1 MKSRISLCNKT
12 VFWKDIVRFAPLW
25 VLYMAIGLL
34 TLMPDNEQGTVFIWS
49 RNVSRSIGYM
59 SIVNLVYGVLC
70 ALLLFGE
77 LFDAKLCRTLHATP
91 VRRETRFLSHV
102 LAGMCFS
109 LIPNLMFM
117 LTGMPQLGEYW
128 QSGLVWLLAVE
139 LEFLFFFGLAVFCVM
154 LAGNRFAAVAIYG
167 ILNFWALLIQWFIPT
182 LYEPLL
188 YGIEFNL
195 DFLTVFCP
203 AMYMYGRRTV
213 LYAPHLFSSIL
224 EEETHGWPV
233 GPVFRGMEES
243 WLYPT
248 ILGALGILLGVAAL
262 LLYRRRNLERAGDA
276 LAVRKLE
283 PVFAVIF
290 SLFVGSTLAT
300 LGARYTNYLV
310 LLAIGLLA
318 GWIVAQMLIQRTVR
332 IFRLRSFV
340 GFALLAAILGSTFA
354 ITKADPLNVSGWL
367 PDAEQVASVTVEKND
382 NLLYKNNNSTVV
394 VDYEYIQEA
403 IDVHKRIIYT
413 YGEVRNWR
421 NSITVKFTYHM
432 RDGRTVSRS
441 YRIDEGLEV
450 LLLRKFFSHPK
461 HILCY
466 TDWEKYIQE
475 PHDAT
480 INAVD
485 ISEYVQEED
494 VKFLLEAIKAD
505 CEAGNMAQDRKYHL
519 YEYKYRVRID
529 TLYGVV
535 GGVNPTGRILIYPE
549 AENTMAWIEA
559 YLQNK

>member
-12 VFWKDIVRFAPLW
+12 VFGKNVLRFAPLW
-25 VLYMAIGLL
+25 GLYLAGGLL
-34 TLMPDNEQGTVFIWS
+34 RILSFTEHMEARSVAIYLSN
-49 RNVSRSIGYM
+49 NVGYM
-59 SIVNLVYGVLC
+59 SVVNLIYGALC

-77 LFDAKLCRTLHATP
+77 LFDARRCRMLHATP
-91 VRRETRFLSHV
+91 VRRETWFLSHV

-117 LTGMPQLGEYW
+117 LTVMPQLGEYW

-167 ILNFWALLIQWFIPT
+167 ILNFGALLIQWFVPT

-188 YGIEFNL
+188 PGVEFNL
-195 DFLTVFCP
+195 DVLTVFCP
-203 AMYMYGRRTV
+203 VMYLCGRTTV
-213 LYAPHLFSSIL
+213 LYSDNWLSSTL
-224 EEETHGWPV
+224 KQKTYGWPI
-233 GPVFRGMEES
+233 GPVFEGMEES
-243 WLYPT
+243 WVYPV
-248 ILGALGILLGVAAL
+248 ILAVLGIVLGVAAL

-276 LAVRKLE
+276 LAVKKLE

-340 GFALLAAILGSTFA
+340 GFVLLAAILGSTFA

-367 PDAEQVASVTVEKND
+367 PDAEQVASVTVEEGYRGYGRGNGAVT
-382 NLLYKNNNSTVV
+382 LTEP
-394 VDYEYIQEA
+394 EYIQEA
-403 IDVHKRIIYT
+403 IEVHHLIIHE
-413 YGEVRNWR
+413 YGEAKNL
-421 NSITVKFTYHM
+421 SYSQMVKFTYCM
-432 RDGRTVSRS
+432 RDGRIVTRA
-441 YRIDEGLEV
+441 YRIAKGLEV
-450 LLLRKFFSHPK
+450 FLLK
-461 HILCY
+461 HIFSEPKRILQY
-466 TDWEKYIQE
+466 TDWEEFLQE
-475 PHDAT
+475 DHGT
-480 INAVD
+480 HITGLD
-485 ISEYVQEED
+485 ISERVTKED
-494 VKFLLEAIKAD
+494 AVGLLEAIKAD
-505 CEAGNMAQDRKYHL
+505 CEAGNMAQAPAYHL
-519 YEYKYRVRID
+519 YNEKYVVITDMR
-529 TLYGVV
+529 YGAPYQ
-535 GGVNPTGRILIYPE
+535 GISIYPD
-549 AENTMAWIEA
+549 AKNTMAWIEA